1 MALPFILLLA
11 CQNPSSKRPVD
22 SSIQKDTSIK
32 YAKRFSI
39 SSNSETTIVYLFGD
53 RSNFDTTATYIIS
66 KNLSNNNPSTKNVY
80 HIKSPCKKIAALSS
94 IYASVFFELGALE
107 NLVAIDNIDYVCNAE
122 IISRNKNNRLK
133 ELARTQQLD
142 LEQTVALNPDIL
154 FTFGMGEG
162 EKDKD
167 KKLFQTGI
175 PVVIS
180 IDHLEESPLARAE
193 WLKFFAVFV
202 DKRQLADS
210 IFSEVEKEYISL
222 KNLGN
227 KSVNKPSVFT
237 EIKYSN
243 SWYVPG
249 GKSYVAELLKDA
261 GAEYLWCD
269 DNHFGS
275 LPFSFEQVYAKAKNA
290 DYWINLSTVKSKQEL
305 LGYESRYVEFKA
317 FKNNALYNNNR
328 IINAFGYSNYWETGM
343 IYPNRILS
351 DLIQI
356 FYPELK
362 EKIKHDLFYYTQ
374 IN

>member
-1 MALPFILLLA
+1 MA
-11 CQNPSSKRPVD
+11 CQNPSSQRLADP
-22 SSIQKDTSIK
+22 SIQKDTSIK

-39 SSNSETTIVYLFGD
+39 SSNNETTIIYLFGD
-53 RSNFDTTATYIIS
+53 RSNFDTTATYVIS
-66 KNLSNNNPSTKNVY
+66 KNLSNNKPSSKNVFY
-80 HIKSPCKKIAALSS
+80 IKSPCKKIAALSS

-237 EIKYSN
+237 EIKYSD

-261 GAEYLWCD
+261 GAEYLWYD